1 MYPANFFSLFPPFPR
16 EDKIF
21 VAMSFDKKFDYCW
34 NNVILPAVNNIQVN
48 EKTLEPIRVDARLV
62 SDSIL
67 TEILAG
73 ISNSRLVL
81 VDMTTIGFIEGKAI
95 RNGNV
100 MYELGMAQSIRL
112 PEEVILFR
120 SDSDQLLFDTS
131 NIRVNKYD
139 PDNEVVK
146 SKKQVED
153 TIISA
158 LKEIDLCKHLAVK
171 KAAEVLD
178 EPSYWLLVEAM
189 NNTFTHPK
197 NSLSNAL
204 HIHSI
209 NKLLEL
215 GAISTDYLNV
225 TPKLFSEIADKES
238 ESLLKYKITEFG
250 IAIVHAC
257 VNKLGFQNPEL
268 IALLENRLETEGA

>member
-1 MYPANFFSLFPPFPR
+1 MYPTNYFSLFPPFPR

-21 VAMSFDKKFDYCW
+21 VAMSFDKKFDPRW
-34 NNVILPAVNNIQVN
+34 NNVILPAIKNIQVN
-48 EKTLEPIRVDARLV
+48 EKTLEPIRVDTRLV

-73 ISNSRLVL
+73 ISNSRLVF
-81 VDMTTIGFIEGKAI
+81 VDMTTIGVIDGKAI

-131 NIRVNKYD
+131 SIRVNKYD
-139 PDNEVVK
+139 PDYEELK
-146 SKKQVED
+146 SKQQVED

-171 KAAEVLD
+171 KATEVLD
-178 EPSYWLLVEAM
+178 EHSYWLLFEAM
-189 NNTFTHPK
+189 NNPFSHPR
-197 NSLSNAL
+197 NSLANSMR
-204 HIHSI
+204 IHSI

-225 TPKLFSEIADKES
+225 TPKLFSEIADKKNV
-238 ESLLKYKITEFG
+238 SLMKYKITEFG
-250 IAIVHAC
+250 IAITHAC
-257 VNKLGFQNPEL
+257 VDKLGFQNPEL
-268 IALLENRLETEGA
+268 IALLESRLETEDF

>member
-1 MYPANFFSLFPPFPR
+1 MYPTNYFSLFPPFPR

-21 VAMSFDKKFDYCW
+21 VAMSFDKKFDQRW
-34 NNVILPAVNNIQVN
+34 NNVILPAIKNIQVN
-48 EKTLEPIRVDARLV
+48 GKTLDPIRVDTRLV

-73 ISNSRLVL
+73 ISNSRLVF
-81 VDMTTIGFIEGKAI
+81 VDMTTIGVIDGKAI

-139 PDNEVVK
+139 PDCEELK
-146 SKKQVED
+146 SKQQVED
-153 TIISA
+153 SIISA

-171 KAAEVLD
+171 KATGVLD
-178 EPSYWLLVEAM
+178 EPSYWLLFEAM
-189 NNTFTHPK
+189 NKPFAHPK
-197 NSLSNAL
+197 NSLANAIR
-204 HIHSI
+204 IHSI

-215 GAISTDYLNV
+215 GAISTDYLNI
-225 TPKLFSEIADKES
+225 TPELFSEIADKEN

-250 IAIVHAC
+250 ISIVHAC
-257 VNKLGFQNPEL
+257 ANKLGFQNPEL
-268 IALLENRLETEGA
+268 IALLESRLETEGS